1 MEDSV
6 SMFPNILLAQTDPV
20 QDVEAILDVGTL
32 ASVVAAFVGAF
43 LVAKALAFLLSTT
56 AERSPER
63 RITIMMFVP
72 VVKLLVYA
80 TALYLVVVPILRL
93 STAQVLAVSG
103 LLGAAIGFGLKDL
116 AAGLVGGLL
125 LVTEKPYQVGDK
137 VTLEDNYGEVVDIGL
152 RATKLRTPD
161 DTAIVVPNDTLF
173 KSSVANANDGSP
185 EMLVTVDLAVSPG
198 EDVDAALDIMEETL
212 ITSAYVYVDDDH
224 PVTARIEDEISY
236 RTVRG
241 RAYVSDHRHEQAFRS
256 DVTRRALDAFAEHD
270 IETPE
275 YPPIHE
281 LADVSNSAA

>member
-1 MEDSV
+1 MLRRGV
-6 SMFPNILLAQTDPV
+6 LTVAQTDPIESV
-20 QDVEAILDVGTL
+20 GAILDAGTL
-32 ASVVAAFVGAF
+32 ASVIATFVGAF
-43 LVAKALAFLLSTT
+43 VVAKALAFLLSTT
-56 AERSPER
+56 AERSPNR

-80 TALYLVVVPILRL
+80 TALYLVVGSILQL
-93 STAQVLAVSG
+93 SAAQILAVSG

-116 AAGLVGGLL
+116 AASLVGGLL

-137 VTLEDNYGEVVDIGL
+137 VTLEDDYGEVVDIGL

-198 EDVDAALDIMEETL
+198 EDLDTALEIMEQTL
-212 ITSAYVYVDDDH
+212 ITSSYVYVDDDH
-224 PVTARIEDEISY
+224 PVTARIEDEVSY

-241 RAYVSDHRHEQAFRS
+241 RAYVSDHRLEQAFRS
-256 DVTRRALDAFAEHD
+256 DVTRRALEGFEEHD

-281 LADVSNSAA
+281 LAELSDSAA

>member
-1 MEDSV
+1 
-6 SMFPNILLAQTDPV
+6 MFGNVPLVVAQTQPV
-20 QDVEAILDVGTL
+20 EDVEAFLDAGTV
-32 ASVVAAFVGAF
+32 ASVVAAFVGAY
-43 LVAKALAFLLSTT
+43 LVAKALAFMLSTA
-56 AERSPER
+56 AERSPSR

-93 STAQVLAVSG
+93 SSTQVLAVSG

-116 AAGLVGGLL
+116 AAGIVGGLL

-137 VTLEDNYGEVVDIGL
+137 VTLDGNYGEVVDIGL
-152 RATKLRTPD
+152 RATRLRTPD

-185 EMLVTVDLAVSPG
+185 QMLVTVELAVAP
-198 EDVDAALDIMEETL
+198 EANVDAALDIVEESL
-212 ITSAYVYVDDDH
+212 ITSPYVYVGENH
-224 PVTARIEDEISY
+224 PVSTHIDDEVSY

-256 DVTRRALDAFAEHD
+256 DVTRRALEAFEERG

-275 YPPIHE
+275 YPPIHD
-281 LADVSNSAA
+281 LVGTAAGSA

>member
-1 MEDSV
+1 MLENSLLV
-6 SMFPNILLAQTDPV
+6 LAQTEPV
-20 QDVEAILDVGTL
+20 EEVEAFLDASTL
-32 ASVVAAFVGAF
+32 ASVVAAFIGAF

-56 AERSPER
+56 AERSPAR

-72 VVKLLVYA
+72 AVKLLVYA
-80 TALYLVVVPILRL
+80 TALYLVVVPILDL
-93 STAQVLAVSG
+93 NTTQVLAVSG

-116 AAGLVGGLL
+116 AAGIVGGLL
-125 LVTEKPYQVGDK
+125 LVTEKPYRVGDK
-137 VTLEDNYGEVVDIGL
+137 VTLEGNYGEVVDIGL

-185 EMLVTVDLAVSPG
+185 EMLVTVELAVAP
-198 EDVDAALDIMEETL
+198 ETDLDAPLEVMEEAL
-212 ITSAYVYVDDDH
+212 ITSAYVYVDETH
-224 PVTARIEDEISY
+224 PVSARIEDDVSY

-241 RAYVSDHRHEQAFRS
+241 RAYVADHRHERAFRS
-256 DVTRRALDAFAEHD
+256 DVTRRALAAFEERG

-281 LADVSNSAA
+281 FAGSTDEAA